1 MIKFICKYGAI
12 IFLIN
17 CILNEYAITLLP
29 NVIIINYILSGFG
42 FLLLVIYGNS
52 IFSRASL
59 KYFRVIFLI
68 LILNFIYLI
77 TFGIETFSLENL
89 QYLLFKQGSLILI
102 IVGVLANP
110 NYFNSRYLN
119 KYIFLMSILLIVGF
133 FINRIDIQTS
143 RISLGFNN
151 SNLMGFLSAIGFGV
165 ALLKDKTTKWL
176 NILFLILFLL
186 AVLGSG
192 SRISILILV
201 LATIIKF
208 RVKFYYYILF
218 LLLLS
223 VAIKTPFLNNNNNA
237 LSRIIETFDNSD
249 GKIRTGREAE
259 FQFAILRLKSN
270 LLAGNGFMSYK
281 NLNSSSYITKKSDT
295 VHGSH
300 NAYLTIGIVYGV
312 FFWFYF
318 YINNNIIIS

>member
-186 AVLGSG
+186 AV
-192 SRISILILV
+192 
-201 LATIIKF
+201 F
-208 RVKFYYYILF
+208 RFRF
-218 LLLLS
+218 
-223 VAIKTPFLNNNNNA
+223 
-237 LSRIIETFDNSD
+237 
-249 GKIRTGREAE
+249 
-259 FQFAILRLKSN
+259 
-270 LLAGNGFMSYK
+270 
-281 NLNSSSYITKKSDT
+281 
-295 VHGSH
+295 
-300 NAYLTIGIVYGV
+300 
-312 FFWFYF
+312 
-318 YINNNIIIS
+318 